1 MALSKIQNI
10 SKFEMLKGLR
20 LISPEDQEVIAAAC
34 RSHGW
39 NGPSSTTA
47 SRKTGHDVV
56 ELTNRHEK
64 RRIGKN
70 DRIQTRYCGQSKK
83 AELWIF

>member
-1 MALSKIQNI
+1 MALSKIQKI
-10 SKFEMLKGLR
+10 AKFEMLKGLR
-20 LISPEDQEVIAAAC
+20 FISPEDQEIIAAVC

-47 SRKTGHDVV
+47 SRKTGHDFV

-64 RRIGKN
+64 RRIGKDN
-70 DRIQTRYCGQSKK
+70 
-83 AELWIF
+83 